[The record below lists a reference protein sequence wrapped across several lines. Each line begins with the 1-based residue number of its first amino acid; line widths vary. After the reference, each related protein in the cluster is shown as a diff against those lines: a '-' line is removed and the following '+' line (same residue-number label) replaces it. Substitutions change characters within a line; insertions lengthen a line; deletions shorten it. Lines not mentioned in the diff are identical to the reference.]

1 MKKKLIAL
9 AVPVLLSYGTFTFAA
24 TKGLDHDD
32 FKAVGTI
39 SASHEQAS
47 KDDDNHEFDDRLG
60 NLLKNHPDNR
70 NVFVRLCKKD
80 EDHHPSHGH
89 HGNGHDQGN
98 GHDHGH
104 DGDHDNGDHDNPS
117 GGGPSG
123 VPVPAAVWLF
133 GSGMIGLLGFGR
145 KKV

>member
-1 MKKKLIAL
+1 MKKKMIAL
-9 AVPVLLSYGTFTFAA
+9 AVPMLLSYGTFAFAA

-32 FKAVGTI
+32 FKSIAKI
-39 SASHEQAS
+39 SADHGPSA
-47 KDDDNHEFDDRLG
+47 DDDDEDDDHGFDDRLG
-60 NLLKNHPDNR
+60 DLLKNHPDNR

-80 EDHHPSHGH
+80 EDHHSSHGH
-89 HGNGHDQGN
+89 HGN

-104 DGDHDNGDHDNPS
+104 DGDNEDGDHDHSS

-123 VPVPAAVWLF
+123 VPVPAAMWLF

-145 KKV
+145 KKG